1 MKVIELFGGIGAC
14 TSGLKNIGLKVEL
27 IDYVEI
33 DKYAVKSFNAI
44 NGTSFSVQ
52 DIRNW
57 DKNFESIDLITH
69 GSPCTDFSIAGKQK
83 GGNKESGTRSSLMWE
98 TVKIIEKI
106 KPKYILW
113 ENVKNVLSKAHIHNF
128 ENYLKELEILG
139 YRSFYK
145 VINAKDYGIPQ
156 NRERVFVVSIRKDL
170 EIGFD
175 FPVAFTDGNIITYTL
190 QKQVRKRK
198 NTCDIEELKK
208 LLKNSKAE
216 SGITINQISEIL
228 EEKKTLVEHW
238 FRNDDCFSIPESENW
253 FKLKEILKI
262 KTEKFDN
269 FITEFDI
276 VDGVYEKANRIY
288 GLEGISPTLTTI
300 GVPEIALYDFPKTQ
314 DLKLKLKDILENE
327 VDDSFYISKDKT
339 EKLLENLKDKE
350 ISNDDKEIKQVGMLD
365 IKGNEQVRR
374 VYDENGISP
383 TLNTMQ
389 GGNRQP
395 KVLQE
400 KCRIR
405 KLTPLEC
412 WRLMGFKDEQ
422 FYKAKAAGV
431 SNSQL
436 YKQAGNSIVVN
447 VLEAIFKNLF

>member
-14 TSGLKNIGLKVEL
+14 TSGLKNIGLEVEL

-98 TVKIIEKI
+98 TVRIIEKI

-128 ENYLKELEILG
+128 ESYLKELETLG

-145 VINAKDYGIPQ
+145 VINAKEYLPQ
-156 NRERVFVVSIRKDL
+156 NRERLFCVS
-170 EIGFD
+170 
-175 FPVAFTDGNIITYTL
+175 V
-190 QKQVRKRK
+190 
-198 NTCDIEELKK
+198 
-208 LLKNSKAE
+208 
-216 SGITINQISEIL
+216 
-228 EEKKTLVEHW
+228 
-238 FRNDDCFSIPESENW
+238 RNDIKKEYEFPEKQQQE
-253 FKLKEILKI
+253 
-262 KTEKFDN
+262 
-269 FITEFDI
+269 
-276 VDGVYEKANRIY
+276 
-288 GLEGISPTLTTI
+288 
-300 GVPEIALYDFPKTQ
+300 
-314 DLKLKLKDILENE
+314 LKLKDMLENE
-327 VDDSFYISKDKT
+327 VDKKYYIKQEISDK
-339 EKLLENLKDKE
+339 LFLNLKDKE
-350 ISNDDKEIKQVGMLD
+350 MNDCISGGKGNLDSKHAKCLCCVGMLD
-365 IKGNEQVRR
+365 IKGNEQIRR
-374 VYDENGISP
+374 VYADEGISP

-395 KVLQE
+395 KILQE
-400 KCRIR
+400 NYIIR

-422 FYKAKAAGV
+422 FYKAKSAGV
-431 SNSQL
+431 SDSQL
-436 YKQAGNSIVVN
+436 YKQAGNSICVP
-447 VLEAIFKNLF
+447 VLENIFKNLF